1 MIPLRTFYK
10 LGSIKL
16 QCSRGTKS
24 ETEMIK
30 RNWAGLPACLLGI
43 VFIPNAKIIRLEK

>member
-1 MIPLRTFYK
+1 MISLRIFYK

-30 RNWAGLPACLLGI
+30 RNWAGLPACLSGI
-43 VFIPNAKIIRLEK
+43 VFIPNAKMNRFEN